1 MGATGLVNYAYKDW
15 EQANKS
21 KGGEFF
27 FDSFRIFAR
36 SDVTDWFHAS
46 AQYRFYEGWR
56 TPHHLWVA
64 ADFGH
69 LGRDGKLY
77 IGQTWVP
84 FGIDWQSFD
93 DWGTIAYYVGL
104 QDDYDLGLNLE
115 RHFGK
120 FDLNL
125 AFFKNQQ
132 LSSSSR
138 ERYDADL
145 YSGDCGPD
153 DICSETKENEESN
166 QFNVRTAYNFSM
178 GGGSLELGLSGM
190 WGQIYN
196 RALDVNG
203 DRVAFAGHANLN
215 IGKFHLNAQA
225 TRYDYDQE
233 LQAGK
238 DEDYLNVSNFN
249 YAYEIPRKATIFSA
263 STAWDFIGERLTGYT
278 NFSLLTGGTSETDSY
293 FWSAGVRTFWP
304 RMDGFL
310 EVYYGKNDPTL
321 SGDASGYGR
330 DVGTK
335 DWRVEGRIFYHIRLS
350 RKTRGPI
357 GG

>member
-1 MGATGLVNYAYKDW
+1 MQRL
-15 EQANKS
+15 S
-21 KGGEFF
+21 LILFL
-27 FDSFRIFAR
+27 
-36 SDVTDWFHAS
+36 
-46 AQYRFYEGWR
+46 WR
-56 TPHHLWVA
+56 TPHHVWVA

-69 LGRDGKLY
+69 LGKDGKLY

-104 QDDYDLGLNLE
+104 QDDYDMGLNWE

-120 FDLNL
+120 FDLNV

-132 LSSSSR
+132 LSASSR
-138 ERYDADL
+138 ERYDVDL

-153 DICSETKENEESN
+153 DICPEKKENEESN
-166 QFNVRTAYNFSM
+166 QFNVRTAYNFSI
-178 GGGSLELGLSGM
+178 GGGNLELGASGM

-196 RALDVNG
+196 AGLDTNG
-203 DRVAFAGHANLN
+203 DRVAFAGHANLSV
-215 IGKFHLNAQA
+215 GKFHLNAQA

-233 LQAGK
+233 QPVGV

-249 YAYEIPRKATIFSA
+249 YAYEIPKKANIFSA
-263 STAWDFIGERLTGYT
+263 SAAWDFIGDRLTGHT
-278 NFSLLTGGTSETDSY
+278 NFSLLTGGSSETESY
-293 FWSAGVRTFWP
+293 FWSAGLRTFWP
-304 RMDGFL
+304 RLDGFL

-330 DVGTK
+330 DASTE
-335 DWRVEGRIFYHIRLS
+335 DWRVEMRIFYHVRLS
-350 RKTRGPI
+350 RKTKGPI